1 MNIDALS
8 QNLTAYLTG
17 YGRGCPER
25 LQFITDCNDWPYM
38 AHDAIRRRRAQ
49 FLEALDM
56 ETLEA
61 IATHKVSLQQI
72 AADLLKTL

>member
-1 MNIDALS
+1 MNIDTLS

-25 LQFITDCNDWPYM
+25 LQFITACNDWPYM
-38 AHDAIRRRRAQ
+38 AHDAIRQRRAQ
-49 FLEALDM
+49 FLESLDM